1 MSNTNWNNNLWEE
14 LDNSKRFTENPI
26 NNKVEN
32 VTNITSK
39 YVDSTLKIEFSG
51 DEINY
56 IKDMNKI
63 LDQMILKKWSMMD
76 TLVLLYEY
84 KEKHKFFKYEND
96 VIWKLIEHNLNNT
109 LKKLRIDMS
118 RINFDMVREYIEKN
132 AKK

>member
-14 LDNSKRFTENPI
+14 LNNSKRFTENPL

-32 VTNITSK
+32 FTNITSK

-56 IKDMNKI
+56 IKDMNKT

>member
-14 LDNSKRFTENPI
+14 LDNSKRFTENPL

-32 VTNITSK
+32 FTNITSK

-56 IKDMNKI
+56 IKDMNKT